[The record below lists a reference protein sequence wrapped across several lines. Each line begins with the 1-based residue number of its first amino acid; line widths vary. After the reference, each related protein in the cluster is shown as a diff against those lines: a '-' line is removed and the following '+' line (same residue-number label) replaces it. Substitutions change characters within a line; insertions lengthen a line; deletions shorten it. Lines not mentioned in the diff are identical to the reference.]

1 MKAAAWWKRLFCAGS
16 LVAAVVAPGVAAA
29 TTQTLTVGA
38 TGDYPT
44 IQNAI
49 QHAISAYAADNSLS
63 FIISVQPGTYSGS
76 VTLNNTSLNGI
87 SIVGASTANTFIN
100 GSGTVFT
107 VSGGMRNVSIRKFT
121 FTGGSV
127 AISLNGSQSTNIQNC
142 IFKQVGT
149 AIQNTGS
156 SATAVVNNTFYN
168 NSIAI
173 STNSDL
179 TIINDLFD
187 LNSRAIDS
195 QVNITHPTYNAFYG
209 NGSNG
214 ITFTTSD
221 QNLPDTDHPQ
231 LDPLFANPPDD
242 LHLQSGSPCRGTGD
256 VAQYPNSFDSSS
268 SDIGAYG
275 GLFSDQVTYG
285 PPVVTGLA
293 SSISSKTAPGTV
305 TLDWNASTDSQVT
318 GYRLYY
324 RDSAGQGI
332 QAAEGASG
340 AVVVTTNHASLTFD
354 SYPPTPSAPANPPV
368 VTITPGDR
376 VLHLS
381 WPAVPGATDYQIYY
395 STTSFDSTSLPAP
408 TVPLTTAT
416 SYQITGL
423 TNGTTYYVAVQPIAQ
438 AALYFRVTAV
448 IDRTAASAP
457 GSANESDLST
467 EIGQIVG
474 DPVPG
479 PVSSVGSDFPEQTSA
494 FPDVKGQGC
503 FIATAAYGFYSAPQV
518 QALRQFR
525 DRYLMTNATG
535 RAFVAWYYK
544 HGPKGAAYLRTHPW
558 LKGPVRA
565 ILFPLV
571 VLALFMIYVPP
582 LMKIAMIMTAVVVA
596 DHAHREAQRKRISR
610 RTTA

>member
-1 MKAAAWWKRLFCAGS
+1 MVS
-16 LVAAVVAPGVAAA
+16 PGVAA

-44 IQNAI
+44 IQTAI

-63 FIISVQPGTYSGS
+63 FIISVQPGTYTGT
-76 VTLNNTSLNGI
+76 VTLNNTNLNGI
-87 SIVGASTANTFIN
+87 SIVGAGTANTFIN
-100 GSGTVFT
+100 GSGTVFNI
-107 VSGGMRNVSIRKFT
+107 SGGMKNVSIRKFT

-127 AISLNGSQSTNIQNC
+127 AISLNGSQATNIQNC

-156 SATAVVNNTFYN
+156 SSTAVVNNTFYN
-168 NSIAI
+168 NSIGIA
-173 STNSDL
+173 TNSDL

-195 QVNITHPTYNAFYG
+195 QVSITQPTYNAFYG

-214 ITFTTSD
+214 ITVTTSD
-221 QNLPDTDHPQ
+221 HNLPNTDHPQ
-231 LDPLFANPPDD
+231 LDPLFANPPDN
-242 LHLQSGSPCRGTGD
+242 LHLQSGSPCRGTGN
-256 VAQYPNSFDSSS
+256 VAQYPNSFDPTT

-275 GLFSDQVTYG
+275 GLFSDIVTYG

-293 SSISSKTAPGTV
+293 SSITSKTAPGTV
-305 TLDWNASTDSQVT
+305 SLGWNASTDSQVT
-318 GYRLYY
+318 GYRVYY
-324 RDSAGQGI
+324 RDSAGAGI

-340 AVVVTTNHASLTFD
+340 AVVLTTNNASLTFNT
-354 SYPPTPSAPANPPV
+354 YPPAPSAPANPPV

-376 VLHLS
+376 VLNLS

-395 STTSFDSTSLPAP
+395 STTSFDSTSLPAA
-408 TVPLTTAT
+408 TLPLTTAT

-423 TNGTTYYVAVQPIAQ
+423 TNGTRYYVAVQPRAQ

-448 IDRTAASAP
+448 IDRTVASNP
-457 GSANESDLST
+457 GSANESDLSA
-467 EIGQIVG
+467 EIRQIVG
-474 DPVPG
+474 DPVLG
-479 PVSSVGSDFPEQTSA
+479 AVSSVAREFPEQSSP
-494 FPDVKGQGC
+494 FPDVKSQGC

-544 HGPKGAAYLRTHPW
+544 HGPKGAAYLRAHPW

-565 ILFPLV
+565 ILFPFV
-571 VLALFMIYVPP
+571 ILALFMVYIPP
-582 LMKIAMIMTAVVVA
+582 LMKIAMIMTAGVVA
-596 DHAHREAQRKRISR
+596 DHAYREERRKRIAR